1 MAGFG
6 HAFSLFG
13 ERSIKRDF
21 TEKLFPVGYYNYHAV
36 AKRLI
41 QEGHL
46 VRFEV
51 MESWNGIKPALVLFF
66 DNHIPMPVRE
76 ERWEEYMFLLHGG
89 SENV

>member
-1 MAGFG
+1 M
-6 HAFSLFG
+6 
-13 ERSIKRDF
+13 
-21 TEKLFPVGYYNYHAV
+21 GYYNYHAV

-41 QEGHL
+41 NEGHL
-46 VRFEV
+46 VKFEV
-51 MESWNGIKPALVLFF
+51 VEEWNGIKPALVLVF